1 MSASSTAPQEPRP
14 PSALSAFA
22 FRDFRYWIGYRL
34 LSGIALQIKNVG
46 VGWYLY
52 DLTGSAVA
60 LALAGLFT
68 FLPSLVL
75 ALITGHAA
83 DTYNR
88 KRIVVL
94 SYSLAG
100 VSMLALTLAVYVNHS
115 PLWLIYLAVVMIGVG
130 RAFAN
135 PASQAITPNLVPRA
149 HFANAVTWYSSSWHL
164 ASVTGPAIGG
174 LLYWWFGTLTVFAIA
189 TLIFFVAALCA
200 YVLRTPLDP
209 STAGRGPVTWETL
222 SAGFVFLWS
231 KPVMLGAISLDLVAV
246 LFGGVTALLPIVAK
260 DILQTGPEGLGL
272 LRSCPAIGAIAM
284 SAFLARY
291 PIRKNAGKLML
302 ICVAIYGVAVV
313 AFGFSSWLWVS
324 MGLLLVVGA
333 SDMVSVVIR
342 HTMVQAET
350 PDEMR
355 GRVAAVNSIFIGTA
369 SDLGEFRAGMSAA
382 AIGTAPAIIIGGMM
396 TVGFALAWFK
406 VFPALAK
413 RQKVVE
419 D

>member
-1 MSASSTAPQEPRP
+1 
-14 PSALSAFA
+14 
-22 FRDFRYWIGYRL
+22 
-34 LSGIALQIKNVG
+34 
-46 VGWYLY
+46 
-52 DLTGSAVA
+52 
-60 LALAGLFT
+60 
-68 FLPSLVL
+68 
-75 ALITGHAA
+75 
-83 DTYNR
+83 
-88 KRIVVL
+88 
-94 SYSLAG
+94 
-100 VSMLALTLAVYVNHS
+100 
-115 PLWLIYLAVVMIGVG
+115 IGVG

-135 PASQAITPNLVPRA
+135 PASQAITPNLVPRE
-149 HFANAVTWYSSSWHL
+149 HFTNAVTWYSSSWHL

-189 TLIFFVAALCA
+189 TVIFFVAALCA
-200 YVLRTPLDP
+200 WVLRTPLDP
-209 STAGRGPVTWETL
+209 SKAGRGPVTWETL

-284 SAFLARY
+284 SAVLARW
-291 PIRKNAGKLML
+291 PIRSNAGKLML

-313 AFGFSSWLWVS
+313 IFGFSTWLWLS
-324 MGLLLVVGA
+324 MALLFIVGA
-333 SDMVSVVIR
+333 ADMVSVVIR

-355 GRVAAVNSIFIGTA
+355 GRVAAVNSIFIGTS

-382 AIGTAPAIIIGGMM
+382 AFGTVNAIVIGGAM
-396 TVGFALAWFK
+396 TFAFALWWFK
-406 VFPALAK
+406 LFPDLAK
-413 RQKVVE
+413 RQKVIE